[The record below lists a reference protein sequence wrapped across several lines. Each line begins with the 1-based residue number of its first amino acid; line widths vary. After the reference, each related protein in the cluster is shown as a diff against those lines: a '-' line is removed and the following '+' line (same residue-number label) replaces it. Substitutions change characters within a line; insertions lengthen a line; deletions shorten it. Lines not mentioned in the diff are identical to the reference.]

1 MAISFSNFVLIESD
15 FDHFFLS
22 YQSLASDPCFP
33 IDVFFCSID
42 SWKRISIVWIYPRTG
57 HNIMNSSVD
66 DLRIIEAMLDMPL
79 RFIRAH

>member
-22 YQSLASDPCFP
+22 YQSLLL
-33 IDVFFCSID
+33 IHVFQSTFSFAVSIREED
-42 SWKRISIVWIYPRTG
+42 FIVWIYPRTG
-57 HNIMNSSVD
+57 HNIVNSSVD